1 MKDHSKTQKCI
12 FEWSKEPKK
21 WFLAIFLSLV
31 CWIDLILH
39 ILIVLNV
46 FQLSAT
52 LPLHEGSFKDDK
64 NAFLNGPK
72 SQKRGFLAIVHD
84 LHDLHELDEGLMS
97 LMTLTTLTTL
107 MTLMTVMTLITLISI
122 IQLFNY

>member
-1 MKDHSKTQKCI
+1 MVGH
-12 FEWSKEPKK
+12 
-21 WFLAIFLSLV
+21 
-31 CWIDLILH
+31 IDLILH
-39 ILIVLNV
+39 IVIVLKA
-46 FQLSAT
+46 LHLLAM
-52 LPLHEGSFKDDK
+52 LPGHEGSFKDDK

-72 SQKRGFLAIVHD
+72 SQKRGFLVIAHD

>member
-1 MKDHSKTQKCI
+1 M
-12 FEWSKEPKK
+12 
-21 WFLAIFLSLV
+21 
-31 CWIDLILH
+31 ILH

-72 SQKRGFLAIVHD
+72 SQKRVFWSFSGVWSS
-84 LHDLHELDEGLMS
+84 GL
-97 LMTLTTLTTL
+97 T
-107 MTLMTVMTLITLISI
+107 
-122 IQLFNY
+122 